1 MRKLVSVQE
10 DDRQVNALSEDTA
23 NELNDAG
30 IQEKLILYMPLRQTQ
45 RTHFPAQNK
54 PQHYK
59 RRQRSFVPER
69 QLTGI
74 QLGLKT
80 IAKHAEV
87 NRLAHVVCHIYNPG
101 SL

>member
-30 IQEKLILYMPLRQTQ
+30 IQEKQILYMPLRQIQ
-45 RTHFPAQNK
+45 RTHIPAQNESFS
-54 PQHYK
+54 QHHK
-59 RRQRSFVPER
+59 RRQKSFVPER

-74 QLGLKT
+74 QLGLK
-80 IAKHAEV
+80 K
-87 NRLAHVVCHIYNPG
+87 L
-101 SL
+101 SLNTLR